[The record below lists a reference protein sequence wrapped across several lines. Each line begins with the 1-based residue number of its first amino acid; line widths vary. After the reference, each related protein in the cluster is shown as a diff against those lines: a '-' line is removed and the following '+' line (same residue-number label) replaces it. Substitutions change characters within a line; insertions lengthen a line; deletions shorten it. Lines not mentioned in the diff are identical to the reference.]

1 MNHEMGLFP
10 DNFEKIK
17 LGQKQREYRLYDEKR
32 QKIMPGDTITFF
44 NTESKESVTVL
55 VEKLH
60 VYKSFKAC
68 YQDFWEEDF
77 ANIGK
82 TLEQVVL
89 DTYQNWWSKDKE
101 EKYGCVVID
110 IKLI

>member
-1 MNHEMGLFP
+1 M
-10 DNFEKIK
+10 
-17 LGQKQREYRLYDEKR
+17 
-32 QKIMPGDTITFF
+32 
-44 NTESKESVTVL
+44 L

-82 TLEQVVL
+82 TIEQVVL